1 MIIVNESAHTHI
13 QRERGL
19 WYILLLLEWRETSEK
34 KKLKS
39 RKKKIAKISV
49 AEKWEKNPE
58 KLQLKYVKQEC
69 SSSNFKKNIPR
80 IQMWQDEQIENHQNY
95 KEKEKR

>member
-1 MIIVNESAHTHI
+1 MHTSTHI
-13 QRERGL
+13 YRERGL
-19 WYILLLLEWRETSEK
+19 WYILLFLEWRETSEK